1 MIAISYR
8 REDSTPITGRIYDR
22 LQTEFGK
29 SNVFMDFD
37 SIPYGIDFR
46 DHIKKT
52 LEKAKVVVVM
62 IGPDW
67 FGHRAR
73 KGRRIDDL
81 NDFVRLEVAG
91 ALEHGIPVIPVLV
104 NNARMPK
111 PEMLPSDISQLAF
124 RNGLVLDAGI
134 DFHHHADRLVSGIR
148 AVLPAPVSR
157 KKGPMGDKSI
167 RFSPR
172 KNVVLVAGAIFAA
185 ILLTFGIWLSFFN
198 VSKKIRS
205 QPETTSSSVASAS
218 STTQLGTNL
227 PGTVIVKTDPA
238 GATVTL
244 GNQTQKSPATFTG
257 ITGSKASIKVMLS
270 GYDAV
275 QQDVAIS
282 DAKATEIGPIN
293 LERAQALLRIN
304 GDSHG
309 QTFQFID
316 ADGDHHAIAAPAT
329 LSNIPAG
336 YGQIV
341 YQRGGTDQTEAL
353 WVKPNSMTTWNFP
366 DPSRG
371 KLGARGRPSGAQP
384 DGKLFAGT
392 WRGTVHNVIT
402 TNGTTVKS
410 WDAPVELS
418 IDETETRWGNMTQG
432 SVFRRDRTLAYTGVY
447 TDDDGTKKQMH
458 ATLMV
463 REDGRTATYTTSVKP
478 LSGGLRE
485 QVFAK
490 GTVEKLP

>member
-1 MIAISYR
+1 VIAISYR

-46 DHIKKT
+46 EHIKKT

-67 FGHRAR
+67 FGHRTR
-73 KGRRIDDL
+73 KGRRIDDP

-91 ALEHGIPVIPVLV
+91 ALEHGIPVIPVLI

-111 PEMLPSDISQLAF
+111 PEMLPTDISQLAF

-148 AVLPAPVSR
+148 AVLPAPLSR
-157 KKGPMGDKSI
+157 KKGPAGEKSSG
-167 RFSPR
+167 FSPR
-172 KNVVLVAGAIFAA
+172 KKFLLMAGAVFVT
-185 ILLTFGIWLSFFN
+185 ILLTLGIWLLFFN

-205 QPETTSSSVASAS
+205 QPEAASSSSTAPTSR
-218 STTQLGTNL
+218 TTQPVTNF
-227 PGTVIVKTDPA
+227 PGTVTVKTDPA

-257 ITGSKASIKVMLS
+257 ITGNKASIKVTLS
-270 GYDAV
+270 GYEAV
-275 QQDVAIS
+275 QQDVAVS
-282 DAKATEIGPIN
+282 DTRPTEIGPIA
-293 LERAQALLRIN
+293 LERARAFLPIN
-304 GDSHG
+304 GD
-309 QTFQFID
+309 
-316 ADGDHHAIAAPAT
+316 
-329 LSNIPAG
+329 
-336 YGQIV
+336 
-341 YQRGGTDQTEAL
+341 
-353 WVKPNSMTTWNFP
+353 
-366 DPSRG
+366 
-371 KLGARGRPSGAQP
+371 
-384 DGKLFAGT
+384 KLFAGT

-402 TNGTTVKS
+402 TKGTTTKS
-410 WDAPVELS
+410 WDAQVELP

-432 SVFRRDRTLAYTGVY
+432 AVFRRDRTLAYTGVY
-447 TDDDGTKKQMH
+447 TDDDGTKQQLH

-478 LSGGLRE
+478 LSGARRE
-485 QVFAK
+485 QVFGK
-490 GTVEKLP
+490 GTLEKLP